1 MMSIRKKLLGALGLA
16 LMAAGIQ
23 VGTQLP
29 ANAQTLEVPTAEVE
43 ALAAQMPEEIEAN
56 SWTQPE
62 SLSAQ
67 GLLETEATSGQF
79 VPVADE
85 YATFQSEDLETA
97 DLETAEPVE
106 LAQARRRTRNSAAAR
121 RGGGN
126 FVGIGADFGYADDVS
141 FAVISKI
148 SLSQQVALRPSV
160 LIGDNFSVLLPVT
173 YEFSRF
179 STDVGSGFQIRPYAG
194 VGASYVD
201 GNDDND
207 SDDENF
213 NVLLAAGAD
222 VPLSRRFTLNAQ
234 ANLGLFNDTD
244 FGVTVGVGYNFGGLG
259 L

>member
-1 MMSIRKKLLGALGLA
+1 MSMRKKLLGALGLA
-16 LMAAGIQ
+16 LMTVGIQ
-23 VGTQLP
+23 VGVQLP
-29 ANAQTLEVPTAEVE
+29 ANAQTLEAPATEVE
-43 ALAAQMPEEIEAN
+43 ALTTQMPEEIEAS
-56 SWTQPE
+56 SWMQPE

-67 GLLETEATSGQF
+67 GLLEADATSGQF

-85 YATFQSEDLETA
+85 YATFQAEDI
-97 DLETAEPVE
+97 ETAESVE
-106 LAQARRRTRNSAAAR
+106 LAQARRRTRNSTAAR

-160 LIGDNFSVLLPVT
+160 LVGDNFSVLLPVT